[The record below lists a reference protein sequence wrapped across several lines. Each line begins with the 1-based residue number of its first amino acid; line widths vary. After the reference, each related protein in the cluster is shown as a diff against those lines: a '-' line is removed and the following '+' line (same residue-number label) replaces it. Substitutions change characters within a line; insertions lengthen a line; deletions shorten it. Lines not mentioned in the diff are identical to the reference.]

1 MPPLHYATGGDLLV
15 AVLRELGVDTVFGI
29 VSVHNLPLVEA
40 VDRELRF
47 VPVRHEATAV
57 NAADAYGR
65 ARGSLGCALTSTGT
79 GAGNAAGSLVEALSA
94 GTSVLHVTGQVEAE
108 FLGSGRGFIHETKDQ
123 LGMLGAVS
131 KYAAT
136 IPSADTAGRIL
147 REAARAALTDP
158 GGPASVEW
166 PVDLQYAAQTDPESS
181 GPTPSTASTSAGPAG
196 STDPTSAGPAGSTA
210 STDAGPAG
218 STAPTD
224 AGPAGSTA
232 PASAGPTGSTASTS
246 AGPAGSTAPASA
258 GPTGS
263 TASTSA
269 GPAGS
274 TDPTDAGPA
283 GSTAPA
289 SAGPTGSTDPTSAG
303 PAGSTDPASAGPT
316 GSTASTSAGPAG
328 STDPTDAYPASSTHL
343 TATDPT
349 ASTDSTDAYPASS
362 THLTATDPTAS
373 TNSTDADPTASTNS
387 TDADPAGS
395 TGLAGA
401 GLVEAAGEPTVAAPA
416 VADAAEGPGGRP
428 TTAPAPSGAR
438 RPGLP
443 RPTEGELA
451 AAQALLGTARRPLVW
466 AGGGATR
473 AGAELA
479 ELLHA
484 TGAGLLSSNS
494 GRGSVPEDHPQV
506 IGNFATTPAVR
517 SLLADADLLLTI
529 GTHFRSNE
537 TADYGLALP
546 EAHVQVDIDAEAL
559 GRVYPARHALHGHAP
574 DVLAALLPHARRAD
588 ESWTRRVAAVREDVR
603 ATLHDSIGPQAAIC
617 DAIRAALPREA
628 VVARDVTIPSSSW
641 GNRLLEM
648 YDPRDN
654 VFPRGGGIGQGL
666 GMGIGAALAR
676 PDAPTVVLAGD
687 GGLAVHLG
695 ELLTLAQERPRL
707 TLIVFNDGGYGVL
720 RNMQDRYSE
729 RRSGVDLATPDF
741 ELLARACGLAY
752 ARIAAEEHA
761 QPVISHAVASAGPTL
776 VEVDLARLGP
786 MKNPFTPPVKIPGQ

>member
-1 MPPLHYATGGDLLV
+1 MHYATGGDLLV

-65 ARGSLGCALTSTGT
+65 ARGTLGCALTSTGT
-79 GAGNAAGSLVEALSA
+79 GAGNAAGSLVEALSS

-123 LGMLGAVS
+123 LGMLRAVS
-131 KYAAT
+131 AYAAT
-136 IPSADTAGRIL
+136 VPSADEAGRVL

-166 PVDLQYAAQTDPESS
+166 PIDLQYAAQTDV
-181 GPTPSTASTSAGPAG
+181 PAE
-196 STDPTSAGPAGSTA
+196 A
-210 STDAGPAG
+210 
-218 STAPTD
+218 
-224 AGPAGSTA
+224 
-232 PASAGPTGSTASTS
+232 
-246 AGPAGSTAPASA
+246 
-258 GPTGS
+258 
-263 TASTSA
+263 
-269 GPAGS
+269 
-274 TDPTDAGPA
+274 
-283 GSTAPA
+283 
-289 SAGPTGSTDPTSAG
+289 
-303 PAGSTDPASAGPT
+303 
-316 GSTASTSAGPAG
+316 
-328 STDPTDAYPASSTHL
+328 
-343 TATDPT
+343 
-349 ASTDSTDAYPASS
+349 
-362 THLTATDPTAS
+362 
-373 TNSTDADPTASTNS
+373 ADPVRPVPA
-387 TDADPAGS
+387 ADE
-395 TGLAGA
+395 LAGA
-401 GLVEAAGEPTVAAPA
+401 C
-416 VADAAEGPGGRP
+416 
-428 TTAPAPSGAR
+428 
-438 RPGLP
+438 
-443 RPTEGELA
+443 
-451 AAQALLGTARRPLVW
+451 ALLATARRPLIW

-473 AGAELA
+473 ARAELA
-479 ELLHA
+479 ALLDA

-494 GRGSVPEDHPQV
+494 GRGAVPEDHPLV
-506 IGNFATTPAVR
+506 VGNFATTPAGR
-517 SLLADADLLLTI
+517 ALLADADLLLTV

-537 TADYGLALP
+537 TADYGLGIPA
-546 EAHVQVDIDAEAL
+546 AHIQIDVDADAV
-559 GRVYPARHALHGHAP
+559 GRVYPAAHALHGHAP
-574 DVLAALLPHARRAD
+574 DVIAALLPHARRAE
-588 ESWTRRVAAVREDVR
+588 ESWTRRIAGVRADVR

-695 ELLTLAQERPRL
+695 ELLTLAQEKPRL

-761 QPVISHAVASAGPTL
+761 EPVIGHAVASDGPTL
-776 VEVDLARLGP
+776 VEVDLAALGP

>member
-15 AVLRELGVDTVFGI
+15 AVLRELGIDTVFGI

-65 ARGSLGCALTSTGT
+65 ARGTLGCALTSTGT
-79 GAGNAAGSLVEALSA
+79 GAGNAAGSLIEALSA
-94 GTSVLHVTGQVEAE
+94 GTSVLHITGQVESE

-123 LGMLGAVS
+123 LGMLGSVS

-136 IPSADTAGRIL
+136 VPSTDTAGRIL
-147 REAARAALTDP
+147 REAARSTLTDP
-158 GGPASVEW
+158 CGPASVEW
-166 PVDLQYAAQTDPESS
+166 PVDLQYAAQTDVV
-181 GPTPSTASTSAGPAG
+181 
-196 STDPTSAGPAGSTA
+196 
-210 STDAGPAG
+210 
-218 STAPTD
+218 
-224 AGPAGSTA
+224 
-232 PASAGPTGSTASTS
+232 
-246 AGPAGSTAPASA
+246 
-258 GPTGS
+258 
-263 TASTSA
+263 
-269 GPAGS
+269 
-274 TDPTDAGPA
+274 
-283 GSTAPA
+283 
-289 SAGPTGSTDPTSAG
+289 
-303 PAGSTDPASAGPT
+303 
-316 GSTASTSAGPAG
+316 
-328 STDPTDAYPASSTHL
+328 
-343 TATDPT
+343 
-349 ASTDSTDAYPASS
+349 
-362 THLTATDPTAS
+362 
-373 TNSTDADPTASTNS
+373 
-387 TDADPAGS
+387 
-395 TGLAGA
+395 
-401 GLVEAAGEPTVAAPA
+401 VEAP
-416 VADAAEGPGGRP
+416 DAELRVPSEGQ
-428 TTAPAPSGAR
+428 
-438 RPGLP
+438 
-443 RPTEGELA
+443 LA
-451 AAQALLGTARRPLVW
+451 AAQALLASAERPLIW

-473 AGAELA
+473 ARAELA

-484 TGAGLLSSNS
+484 TGAGLLTSNS
-494 GRGSVPEDHPQV
+494 GRGSVAEDHPQV
-506 IGNFATTPAVR
+506 IGNFATTPAAR
-517 SLLADADLLLTI
+517 ALLADADLLLTV

-546 EAHVQVDIDAEAL
+546 EAHIQVDIDAAAL

-574 DVLAALLPHARRAD
+574 DVLAALLPHARRA
-588 ESWTRRVAAVREDVR
+588 EEGWTRRVAAVRTDVR
-603 ATLHDSIGPQAAIC
+603 ATLHDNIGPQAAIC

-628 VVARDVTIPSSSW
+628 VVARDVTIASSSW

-676 PDAPTVVLAGD
+676 PGSPTVVLAGD

-741 ELLARACGLAY
+741 ELLSQACGLPY

-761 QPVISHAVASAGPTL
+761 QPVISHAVASDGPTL

>member
-1 MPPLHYATGGDLLV
+1 MPPTPSTPLAPSAPAAHHATGGDLLV
-15 AVLRELGVDTVFGI
+15 AVLRELGIDTVFGI

-94 GTSVLHVTGQVEAE
+94 GTSVLHVTGQVESE

-136 IPSADTAGRIL
+136 IPSTQDAGRIL

-166 PVDLQYAAQTDPESS
+166 PVDLQYAAQTDAAPRIAGAALPGPGTQHASPAPERTERPAATPEKAAPETALSLPS
-181 GPTPSTASTSAGPAG
+181 TPMTTASPAEAERHVTTPSGTP
-196 STDPTSAGPAGSTA
+196 
-210 STDAGPAG
+210 
-218 STAPTD
+218 
-224 AGPAGSTA
+224 A
-232 PASAGPTGSTASTS
+232 PANKPSGREQRSCA
-246 AGPAGSTAPASA
+246 
-258 GPTGS
+258 
-263 TASTSA
+263 
-269 GPAGS
+269 
-274 TDPTDAGPA
+274 
-283 GSTAPA
+283 
-289 SAGPTGSTDPTSAG
+289 
-303 PAGSTDPASAGPT
+303 
-316 GSTASTSAGPAG
+316 
-328 STDPTDAYPASSTHL
+328 
-343 TATDPT
+343 
-349 ASTDSTDAYPASS
+349 
-362 THLTATDPTAS
+362 
-373 TNSTDADPTASTNS
+373 
-387 TDADPAGS
+387 
-395 TGLAGA
+395 
-401 GLVEAAGEPTVAAPA
+401 
-416 VADAAEGPGGRP
+416 ADAAQAGAPQTESLRTLGHPG
-428 TTAPAPSGAR
+428 APA
-438 RPGLP
+438 RPH
-443 RPTEGELA
+443 PTPAASEFA
-451 AAQALLGTARRPLVW
+451 AAQALLASAERPLIW

-479 ELLHA
+479 ELLHV
-484 TGAGLLSSNS
+484 TGAGLLTSNS
-494 GRGSVPEDHPQV
+494 GRGAVPEDHPQV
-506 IGNFATTPAVR
+506 IGNFATTPAAR
-517 SLLADADLLLTI
+517 ALLADADLLLTI

-537 TADYGLALP
+537 TADYGLMLP
-546 EAHVQVDIDAEAL
+546 EAHIQVDIDAAAL

-574 DVLAALLPHARRAD
+574 EVLAALLPHARRAD
-588 ESWTRRVAAVREDVR
+588 ESWTRRVAAVRADVR
-603 ATLHDSIGPQAAIC
+603 ATLHDNIGPQAAIC

-741 ELLARACGLAY
+741 ELLAQACGLPY

-761 QPVISHAVASAGPTL
+761 QPVISHAVASDGPTL
-776 VEVDLARLGP
+776 VEVDLAGLGP